1 MRADPLEQAAALL
14 RAGGVVA
21 FPTETVYGLGADAF
35 QPRAV
40 ARVFEIKGRPSFD
53 PLIVHIAHPEE
64 VDRLTLARPPQADRL
79 MARFWP
85 GPLTLVLP
93 KRAELP
99 DIVTAGLPTV
109 AVRMPG
115 HPLALELI
123 RRVGSP
129 LAAPS
134 ANRFGRTSPTCAEHV
149 RNQLGAAV
157 DLVLN
162 GGPCEVGVE
171 STILAFSDEG
181 SPILLRPG
189 GTPLEA
195 IEEVIG
201 PVALPSSASPTN
213 RPPAPGMMERHYATA
228 TPLWLMDED
237 ARPPTP
243 GRWGLLSF
251 RGTGRPGDWAL
262 VEVLSATGDLRE
274 AAARLFDAMHRL
286 DAAGL
291 EGIVAERVPD
301 RGLGRAINDRLRR
314 AAVRRRP

>member
-1 MRADPLEQAAALL
+1 MRADLLEQAAALL

-53 PLIVHIAHPEE
+53 PLIVHIAHPQE
-64 VDRLTLARPPQADRL
+64 VDRLTIARPPQADCL

-109 AVRMPG
+109 AVRLPG
-115 HPLALELI
+115 HPLARELI

-157 DLVLN
+157 DLVLD

-171 STILAFSDEG
+171 STILAFSEDG

-201 PVALPSSASPTN
+201 PVALPSSTSPTN
-213 RPPAPGMMERHYATA
+213 RPLAPGMMERHYATA
-228 TPLWLMDED
+228 TPIWLMGED
-237 ARPPTP
+237 ALPPTP

-251 RGTGRPGDWAL
+251 RGTRRPGDWAL
-262 VEVLSATGDLRE
+262 VEVLSATGDLKE

-291 EGIVAERVPD
+291 EVIVADRVPD

-314 AAVRRRP
+314 AAVRRKP